1 MGLPNLWIPKV
12 IKQVAAIPI
21 LATGKLDLRACQR
34 LAEQATGGNAVETPV
49 KSP

>member
-12 IKQVAAIPI
+12 VKQVEALPI

-34 LAEQATGGNAVETPV
+34 LASQAASATPTEAPV
-49 KSP
+49 TP

>member
-12 IKQVAAIPI
+12 VKQVAEIPI

-34 LAEQATGGNAVETPV
+34 LASQASPTETPV
-49 KSP
+49 SP